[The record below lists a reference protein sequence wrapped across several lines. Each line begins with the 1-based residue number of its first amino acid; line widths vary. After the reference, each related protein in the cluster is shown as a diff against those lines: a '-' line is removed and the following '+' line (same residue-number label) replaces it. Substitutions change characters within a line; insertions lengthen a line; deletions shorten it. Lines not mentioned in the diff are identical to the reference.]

1 MQQVTAQRI
10 RYAIADY
17 LTANA
22 GFCLFDII
30 RYYTIPSSIR
40 GTHLSDFMV
49 LTPVLLEQIFVPIL
63 IVALYALF
71 GSYNRSTTLYKSRL
85 EEMFTTLT
93 VSFIGMLAVFFTALI
108 NDDIPERI
116 TNYELMAALFLS
128 LFVPTYLVRMVILTA
143 NARRIRRG
151 DYVIDTVVIGAG
163 KDNEQ
168 RLRKIMRSA
177 NRSGLKLIAA
187 IDTDGNAE
195 DDNILGLPVYHSD
208 DVLKTCRDLGAQAV
222 VILPSIDG
230 LSRTTA
236 MLDRLYLLDKPLF
249 VTPDLHVMFGLR
261 PRISQVAAEP
271 VIDITNARISAA
283 AINFKRVG
291 DIVVS
296 ALSLIVLS
304 PVLAAIA
311 IAVKC
316 DSKGPA
322 IYRQQRIG
330 LHKKPFMINKFRTM
344 RIDAEDCGPA
354 LSRHDDPRITPL
366 GHFLRKYRLDELPQF
381 WNVLIGDM
389 SLVGPRPEREYYIR
403 QIIARHPAYSLI
415 HQVRPGITSWGMVK
429 YGYASDVDQMLERLE
444 YDLLYIENV
453 SLGVDLKILFYTVS
467 TVVTGKGL

>member
-40 GTHLSDFMV
+40 GTHLSDFME

-71 GSYNRSTTLYKSRL
+71 GSYNRSNTLYKSRL

-330 LHKKPFMINKFRTM
+330 LNKFRP
-344 RIDAEDCGPA
+344 G
-354 LSRHDDPRITPL
+354 
-366 GHFLRKYRLDELPQF
+366 ELPQF